1 MIPWLP
7 LSFDPLPVWIAAAVT
22 AMLFA
27 HAALA
32 KAGDL
37 PLLEQHLAVYGVP
50 PVLLPAAARL
60 LPALEGLVA
69 VLLLTPLRTPGA
81 VLAAVLL
88 LAYGAAMGV
97 HRWHGHALDCGC
109 GGEPLPVS
117 WALVAR
123 NGVLAAVAAVAAAP
137 VAARP
142 MGYADFAV
150 VVAAVTLATLLYAA
164 FNQLLR
170 HHGGLHARPSLRR
183 TSWTH

>member
-60 LPALEGLVA
+60 LPALESLV
-69 VLLLTPLRTPGA
+69 
-81 VLAAVLL
+81 AVLL

-123 NGVLAAVAAVAAAP
+123 NGVLVAVAAVAAAP